1 MDLAVIF
8 GIGLYYR
15 LSISARTKTLMNY
28 LGYLTLSY
36 VLYLRSR
43 PSSKAFDGPL
53 SYRCRVI
60 LELDGLSSNASKLE
74 SWRSCPERRGIHS
87 SALLSPL
94 LALAH
99 PHALSHQSNT
109 LQHAAA
115 PRRAVPA
122 LRHIP
127 TSKDPRKMVEIVGR
141 LQVHRNPKLFTRNH
155 TPLHLQWNRNLSP
168 FPKTRLPF
176 VQTRFRLLQHLPAPP
191 SRSNTPCQLFS
202 TFQAASTI
210 PSSYNAPCQ
219 HLPAPLLVITRG
231 PPLPA
236 PSIHCTSP

>member
-1 MDLAVIF
+1 
-8 GIGLYYR
+8 
-15 LSISARTKTLMNY
+15 MNY

-99 PHALSHQSNT
+99 PHALSHQSST
-109 LQHAAA
+109 FQ
-115 PRRAVPA
+115 
-122 LRHIP
+122 
-127 TSKDPRKMVEIVGR
+127 
-141 LQVHRNPKLFTRNH
+141 H
-155 TPLHLQWNRNLSP
+155 TPARCSTQTCRASPLTHSNIQGPSQDGRDRWETPETQSFSHPRCIYIGTVIFHP
-168 FPKTRLPF
+168 FPKHVFLLFRHVFASSSTFQRLLL
-176 VQTRFRLLQHLPAPP
+176 VQTRHVNYSVPSRLPAQSPRHITLP
-191 SRSNTPCQLFS
+191 VS
-202 TFQAASTI
+202 TFQH
-210 PSSYNAPCQ
+210 PFSS
-219 HLPAPLLVITRG
+219 
-231 PPLPA
+231 
-236 PSIHCTSP
+236 